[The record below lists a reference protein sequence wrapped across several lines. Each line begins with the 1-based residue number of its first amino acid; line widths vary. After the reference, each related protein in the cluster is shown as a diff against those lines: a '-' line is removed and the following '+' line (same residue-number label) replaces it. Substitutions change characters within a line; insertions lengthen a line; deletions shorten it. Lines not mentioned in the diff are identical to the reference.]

1 MLTIKKSSTSKRKAK
16 IAIEFFCSIAIL
28 SSHLTNFMTAT
39 RCFQMQTDYKNY
51 QSSTK
56 FKDGRQTI
64 LDVWPRLQD
73 HVLIERI
80 RLVLSCLCHGSLV
93 VIVTSRPKSKMA
105 MSDVDVSSSLDQDED
120 PLAELTDEELFNLV
134 QETL

>member
-1 MLTIKKSSTSKRKAK
+1 MLPDADGLQKLPIFDKIQRWPPNDSRRMASTPGPRVDRQNPPRSQ
-16 IAIEFFCSIAIL
+16 L
-28 SSHLTNFMTAT
+28 SVA
-39 RCFQMQTDYKNY
+39 
-51 QSSTK
+51 
-56 FKDGRQTI
+56 
-64 LDVWPRLQD
+64 
-73 HVLIERI
+73 
-80 RLVLSCLCHGSLV
+80 LV